1 MGQTEAAASIEVVN
15 RGISLSIVQAAHED
29 LPFSVGDTDRRLLL
43 GGCGNVVDE
52 AIKLEAAHLV
62 KLVGPTVGGACDG
75 ERVGFAKEVD
85 TANVIEVEA
94 LGRRAILRDHEHPH
108 LCGGPAKGKQRQGQC
123 HECLLHHSYTKVNIL
138 ISVLIIQVWRRVTA
152 SVSLGFPTP
161 FRTCCFLSRWRL

>member
-15 RGISLSIVQAAHED
+15 RGVSLSIAQAAHED
-29 LPFSVGDTDRRLLL
+29 LPFSVGDTARRLLL

-94 LGRRAILRDHEHPH
+94 LGRRAILRAMP
-108 LCGGPAKGKQRQGQC
+108 KGSSVKANAM
-123 HECLLHHSYTKVNIL
+123 KVFFIIVTLKL
-138 ISVLIIQVWRRVTA
+138 IFL
-152 SVSLGFPTP
+152 
-161 FRTCCFLSRWRL
+161 FLS